1 MIANLIGGF
10 VSILIGVSLIG
21 PLAVTVNDATTG
33 TNNTGGSCVGFG
45 GNYDHPGCQLSLAS
59 SWGAT
64 VLKLVPGFFAL
75 GVLGIGLAVTY
86 ASLRQAGVL

>member
-10 VSILIGVSLIG
+10 VSILVGVSLIG
-21 PLAVTVNDATTG
+21 PISQEVNTAALS
-33 TNNTGGSCVGFG
+33 GSA
-45 GNYDHPGCQLSLAS
+45 LSNAS

-75 GVLGIGLAVTY
+75 GILGIGLAVTY

>member
-10 VSILIGVSLIG
+10 VSILVGVSLIG
-21 PLAVTVNDATTG
+21 PISAEVQSVTQANSALQNAT
-33 TNNTGGSCVGFG
+33 
-45 GNYDHPGCQLSLAS
+45 

-64 VLKLVPGFFAL
+64 VLQLVPGFFAL
-75 GVLGIGLAVTY
+75 AILGIGLAVTY

>member
-10 VSILIGVSLIG
+10 VSILVGVSLIG
-21 PLAVTVNDATTG
+21 PISQEVNTVSA
-33 TNNTGGSCVGFG
+33 TGGS
-45 GNYDHPGCQLSLAS
+45 LANTS

-64 VLKLVPGFFAL
+64 VLRLVPGFFAL
-75 GVLGIGLAVTY
+75 GILGIGLAVTY

>member
-10 VSILIGVSLIG
+10 VSILVGVSLIG
-21 PLAVTVNDATTG
+21 PIAAEVQTVTAAGSGLALVSTWGVTV
-33 TNNTGGSCVGFG
+33 
-45 GNYDHPGCQLSLAS
+45 LR
-59 SWGAT
+59 
-64 VLKLVPGFFAL
+64 LVPGFFAL

>member
-10 VSILIGVSLIG
+10 VAILVGTSLIG
-21 PLAVTVNDATTG
+21 PVATEVNSASYTGSALAN
-33 TNNTGGSCVGFG
+33 
-45 GNYDHPGCQLSLAS
+45 AS

-75 GVLGIGLAVTY
+75 GILGIGIAVTY
-86 ASLRQAGVL
+86 SSLRQAGVV

>member
-10 VSILIGVSLIG
+10 VSILVGVSLIG
-21 PLAVTVNDATTG
+21 PIANEVNTVSAT
-33 TNNTGGSCVGFG
+33 NSA
-45 GNYDHPGCQLSLAS
+45 LSNAS

-75 GVLGIGLAVTY
+75 GILGIGLAVTY

>member
-10 VSILIGVSLIG
+10 VSVLIGVSLTG
-21 PLAVTVNDATTG
+21 PIAEQINTVTQSINSTG
-33 TNNTGGSCVGFG
+33 AACTSSTQGGSA
-45 GNYDHPGCQLSLAS
+45 NCQLYLAS
-59 SWGAT
+59 GWGAT

-75 GVLGIGLAVTY
+75 AILGIGLAVTY

>member
-10 VSILIGVSLIG
+10 VSILVGVSLIG
-21 PLAVTVNDATTG
+21 PIATEI
-33 TNNTGGSCVGFG
+33 NTATAATA
-45 GNYDHPGCQLSLAS
+45 NLTLMS

-64 VLKLVPGFFAL
+64 VLRLVPGFFAL